1 MMEKRRKKKKVL
13 YKFFCSV
20 RLMPG
25 HVLNTLSR
33 RKKKKKTVFFFP
45 SSFPKSRSPSNHK
58 KVRKKIK
65 YRLQYT
71 CTEGILQNLNGVG
84 VVGGNSC
91 VSLVEKVFSRRKNT
105 GQTFEQLGT

>member
-33 RKKKKKTVFFFP
+33 RKKKTVFFFLP
-45 SSFPKSRSPSNHK
+45 LF
-58 KVRKKIK
+58 
-65 YRLQYT
+65 
-71 CTEGILQNLNGVG
+71 QNPGAP
-84 VVGGNSC
+84 
-91 VSLVEKVFSRRKNT
+91 
-105 GQTFEQLGT
+105 QTTKR